1 MPLNW
6 YISKVENW
14 EKYCFISDPEAV
26 QELKMTPLTHQLVHI
41 TMAVGMHEITKK
53 NYREFYTR
61 MLLLDLHK
69 SLYTLDEEGNQ
80 KPIQLEDVKRHIGLG
95 TNASSI
101 RLDKLLKDLY
111 MKKLQTVESMENSG

>member
-111 MKKLQTVESMENSG
+111 LKKLQTVESMENSG

>member
-14 EKYCFISDPEAV
+14 EKYCFTSDPEAI
-26 QELKMTPLTHQLVHI
+26 QELKMTPLTHQLVNI

-111 MKKLQTVESMENSG
+111 LKKLQTVESMENSG

>member
-6 YISKVENW
+6 NINKIEDWEN
-14 EKYCFISDPEAV
+14 YCFTSDPEAI

-61 MLLLDLHK
+61 MLLLE
-69 SLYTLDEEGNQ
+69 LDTSWYKRDEDGNQ
-80 KPIQLEDVKRHIGLG
+80 VGIQLEDVKRHIGLG

-101 RLDKLLKDLY
+101 RLDKLLKDFYL
-111 MKKLQTVESMENSG
+111 KRLNTVERMENSG

>member
-14 EKYCFISDPEAV
+14 EKYCFTSDPEAI

-61 MLLLDLHK
+61 MLLLE
-69 SLYTLDEEGNQ
+69 LDTSWYKRDEDGNQ
-80 KPIQLEDVKRHIGLG
+80 VGIQLEDVKRHIGLG

-101 RLDKLLKDLY
+101 RLDKLLKDFYL
-111 MKKLQTVESMENSG
+111 KRLNTVERMENSG

>member
-6 YISKVENW
+6 NINKIEDWEN
-14 EKYCFISDPEAV
+14 YCFEPDPENPK
-26 QELKMTPLTHQLVHI
+26 QEKMTTLTRVMLQM
-41 TMAVGMHEITKK
+41 TMPVGMHEITKK

-61 MLLLDLHK
+61 MLLLE
-69 SLYTLDEEGNQ
+69 LDNSWYKRDEDGNQ
-80 KPIQLEDVKRHIGLG
+80 KGIQLEDVKRHIGLG